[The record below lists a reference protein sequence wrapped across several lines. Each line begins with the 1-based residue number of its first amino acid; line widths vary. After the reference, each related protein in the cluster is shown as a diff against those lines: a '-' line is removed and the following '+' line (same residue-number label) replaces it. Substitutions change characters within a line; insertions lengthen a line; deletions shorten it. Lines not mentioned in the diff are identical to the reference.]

1 MDERSSHFRA
11 SILTL
16 AALISCG
23 PVTAANLSPQ
33 MLEDLNI
40 GEQLVHEEDILNQER
55 VKLGNEKTTLLAVGD
70 TLDREQQA
78 LNRDLDIHN
87 QQANEQKKAISRN
100 RNQCNSAG
108 NLDGT
113 NTKEHINLCNND
125 IKNINGSTA
134 AIDAQSDTL
143 ASRQADLGARFANY
157 RREVDTWNQRAVQNS
172 DSLNK
177 NRMSLINWLN
187 FSYIVLASPDFQQ
200 QVHATGQTPTC
211 GSDIKKIE
219 ASAQDPVDVSAR
231 FVLTCLRAVKLQGK

>member
-1 MDERSSHFRA
+1 MDERSSHFQP

-16 AALISCG
+16 AALISCC
-23 PVTAANLSPQ
+23 PVTAATLSPQ
-33 MLEDLNI
+33 MLEDLNV
-40 GEQLVHEEDILNQER
+40 GEQLVREEDILNQER

-70 TLDREQQA
+70 TLDREQQS
-78 LNRDLDIHN
+78 LNRDLDLHN
-87 QQANEQKKAISRN
+87 QQVNEQKKAISSN
-100 RNQCNSAG
+100 RNQCNSKG

-113 NTKEHINLCNND
+113 NTKEHINLCNNS

-143 ASRQADLGARFANY
+143 ASRQANLDARFANY

-177 NRMSLINWLN
+177 NGKSLINWLN

-200 QVHATGQTPTC
+200 QVRATGQTPTC
-211 GSDIKKIE
+211 GSDTKKIE
-219 ASAQDPVDVSAR
+219 ASARDSVDVSAR
-231 FVLTCLRAVKLQGK
+231 FVLTCLRAVNLRGK